1 MFLGFVRGLDINIM
15 LSAMNKS
22 PSSLQPDGREENQG
36 FWLRGLEL
44 GKREGKNTHIML
56 DAGKTV
62 IK

>member
-1 MFLGFVRGLDINIM
+1 
-15 LSAMNKS
+15 MNKS

-44 GKREGKNTHIML
+44 GKREGKNTRIML